1 MKINIS
7 LSTDSIG
14 SAIRK
19 LQDVLDNIEH
29 GVAETVEIL
38 TNEGA
43 ETAQAAYG
51 SWGVEAVPH
60 IESDESFKPRSTITV
75 IGDMPLIAEFGAG
88 DTTIDPLTAFENP
101 PDTEV
106 FAGSYSLL
114 EGSQEYWTYGSW
126 HFGGARYDHVEPH
139 LGLSKAKQYIIDQST
154 NVALGAIKL

>member
-19 LQDVLDNIEH
+19 LQDILDNIEH

-60 IESDESFKPRSTITV
+60 IESNEPFKPRSTITV

-106 FAGSYSLL
+106 FRGSYSLL
-114 EGSQEYWTYGSW
+114 VGSKQYWDNGYW
-126 HFGGARYDHVEPH
+126 EFGGATYYQVEPH
-139 LGLSKAKQYIIDQST
+139 LGLYEAKQFIIDQST